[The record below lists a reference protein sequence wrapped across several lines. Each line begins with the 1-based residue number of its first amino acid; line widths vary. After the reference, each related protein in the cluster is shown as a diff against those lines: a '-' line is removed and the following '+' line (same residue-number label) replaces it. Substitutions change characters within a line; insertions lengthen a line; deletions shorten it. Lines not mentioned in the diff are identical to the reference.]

1 MVHTYDDL
9 DLASVSVIV
18 GRSMM
23 HQKEIKK
30 NLSVWFLCGVIFL
43 SAMTPAYAVR
53 IKDITDVAGVRG
65 NSLVGYGLVIGLAG
79 TGDKTGTL
87 FTVQSLASMLT
98 RMGVTVDPNKVK
110 VKNVAAVMVTAKLS
124 PFAKPGAR
132 LDVTL
137 SSLGDASTLQGG
149 SLLMTPL
156 KGPDQVVYVVAQGEI
171 SVGGFVGGD
180 ADKVQK
186 NHPTVGR
193 IPMGGVVER
202 EVPMDIFNEKGA
214 ISFMLRDPDFTT
226 AIRVAN
232 VINKEMRK
240 ISPES
245 QTEGFPPPAHAIDS
259 SSIDVDVPE
268 QYKGRVVEFLSAL
281 ESLDV
286 KIDTVAKV
294 VVNERAGTIIM
305 GSNVRIS
312 DVAIAH
318 GNLTIEV
325 KTEPQVSQPAPFSGG
340 TTVETKKEETQVTEE
355 PAKVLLFKSGPT
367 IGTLVTAL
375 KAIGVTPRD
384 LISILQAIKVAGA
397 LEAQLEII

>member
-1 MVHTYDDL
+1 MKD
-9 DLASVSVIV
+9 AK
-18 GRSMM
+18 G
-23 HQKEIKK
+23 IKK
-30 NLSVWFLCGVIFL
+30 QFARLVLCGILLLFAA
-43 SAMTPAYAVR
+43 SKTEAVR
-53 IKDITDVAGVRG
+53 IKDIAEVAGVRG
-65 NSLVGYGLVIGLAG
+65 NSLVGYGLVVGLAG
-79 TGDKTGTL
+79 TGDKSGTL

-98 RMGVTVDPNKVK
+98 RMGITIDPNKVK
-110 VKNVAAVMVTAKLS
+110 VKNVAAVMVTAKLP
-124 PFAKPGAR
+124 PFAKPGSR

-149 SLLMTPL
+149 TLLLTPL
-156 KGPDQVVYVVAQGEI
+156 KGPDQVVYAVAQGEV
-171 SVGGFVGGD
+171 SVGGFVGGEQ
-180 ADKVQK
+180 DKVQK

-193 IPMGGVVER
+193 IPTGGVVER
-202 EVPMDIFNEKGA
+202 VVPIMFDDKGS

-226 AIRVAN
+226 AIRLAE
-232 VINKEMRK
+232 VINQQMRK

-245 QTEGFPPPAHAIDS
+245 STEGFPPPAHASDS
-259 SSIDVDVPE
+259 ASIEVQVPE
-268 QYKGRVVEFLSAL
+268 QYKGRVVEFMSRL

-286 KIDTVAKV
+286 TIDSVAKV
-294 VVNERAGTIIM
+294 VVNERAGTIVM

-325 KTEPQVSQPAPFSGG
+325 KTEPQVSQPGAFSIG
-340 TTVETKKEETQVTEE
+340 TTVETKKETTTVTEE

-397 LEAQLEII
+397 LEALLEII

>member
-1 MVHTYDDL
+1 M
-9 DLASVSVIV
+9 A
-18 GRSMM
+18 G
-23 HQKEIKK
+23 
-30 NLSVWFLCGVIFL
+30 WFLCGVMFL
-43 SAMTPAYAVR
+43 SAITPAYAVR
-53 IKDITDVAGVRG
+53 IKDITDVAGVRS

-98 RMGVTVDPNKVK
+98 RMGITVDPNKVK
-110 VKNVAAVMVTAKLS
+110 VKNVAAVMVTAKLP
-124 PFAKPGAR
+124 PFAKPGSR

-156 KGPDQVVYVVAQGEI
+156 KGPDQVVYVVAQGEV

-193 IPMGGVVER
+193 IPTGGTVER
-202 EVPMDIFNEKGA
+202 EVPMDFNEKGSV
-214 ISFMLRDPDFTT
+214 SFMLRDPDFTT

-232 VINKEMRK
+232 VINREMRK

-245 QTEGFPPPAHAIDS
+245 ATEGFPPPAHAIDS
-259 SSIDVDVPE
+259 SSIDVEVPE
-268 QYKGRVVEFLSAL
+268 EYKGRIVEFLSTL

-294 VVNERAGTIIM
+294 VVNERAGTIVM

-325 KTEPQVSQPAPFSGG
+325 KTEPQVSQPNAFSGG
-340 TTVETKKEETQVTEE
+340 TTVETKKEETTVTEE

-367 IGTLVTAL
+367 IGTLVAAL
-375 KAIGVTPRD
+375 KAIGVSPRD

>member
-1 MVHTYDDL
+1 MKD
-9 DLASVSVIV
+9 S
-18 GRSMM
+18 
-23 HQKEIKK
+23 KEMKK
-30 NLSVWFLCGVIFL
+30 QFTTWFLCGVMLL
-43 SAMTPAYAVR
+43 SAVTEAYAVR
-53 IKDITDVAGVRG
+53 IKDITDVAGVRS

-98 RMGVTVDPNKVK
+98 RMGITVDPNKVK
-110 VKNVAAVMVTAKLS
+110 VKNVAAVMVTAKLP

-156 KGPDQVVYVVAQGEI
+156 KGPDQVVYVVAQGEV

-180 ADKVQK
+180 ADKIQK

-193 IPMGGVVER
+193 IPTGGTVER
-202 EVPMDIFNEKGA
+202 EVPIDFNEKGT
-214 ISFMLRDPDFTT
+214 ISFLLRDPDFTT

-232 VINKEMRK
+232 VINREMRK

-245 QTEGFPPPAHAIDS
+245 ATEGFPPPAHAIDS
-259 SSIDVDVPE
+259 SSIDVEVPE
-268 QYKGRVVEFLSAL
+268 AYKGRIVEFLSTL

-286 KIDTVAKV
+286 KIDSVAKV
-294 VVNERAGTIIM
+294 VVNERAGTIVM

-325 KTEPQVSQPAPFSGG
+325 KTEPQVSQPNAFSGG
-340 TTVETKKEETQVTEE
+340 TTVETKKETTTVTEE

-367 IGTLVTAL
+367 IGTLVAAL
-375 KAIGVTPRD
+375 KAIGVSPRD

>member
-1 MVHTYDDL
+1 MKD
-9 DLASVSVIV
+9 S
-18 GRSMM
+18 
-23 HQKEIKK
+23 KEMKK
-30 NLSVWFLCGVIFL
+30 QFTTWFLCGVMLL
-43 SAMTPAYAVR
+43 SAMTEAYAVR
-53 IKDITDVAGVRG
+53 IKDITDVAGVRS

-98 RMGVTVDPNKVK
+98 RMGITVDPNKVK
-110 VKNVAAVMVTAKLS
+110 VKNVAAVMVTAKLP
-124 PFAKPGAR
+124 PFAKPGSR

-156 KGPDQVVYVVAQGEI
+156 KGPDQVVYVVAQGEV

-180 ADKVQK
+180 ADKIQK

-193 IPMGGVVER
+193 IPTGGTVER
-202 EVPMDIFNEKGA
+202 EVPIDFNGKGT

-232 VINKEMRK
+232 VINREMRK

-245 QTEGFPPPAHAIDS
+245 ATEGFPPPAHAIDS
-259 SSIDVDVPE
+259 SSIDVEVPE
-268 QYKGRVVEFLSAL
+268 EYKGRIVEFLSTL

-286 KIDTVAKV
+286 KIDSVAKV
-294 VVNERAGTIIM
+294 VVNERAGTIVM

-325 KTEPQVSQPAPFSGG
+325 KTEPQVSQPNAFSGG
-340 TTVETKKEETQVTEE
+340 VTVETKKETTTVTEE

-367 IGTLVTAL
+367 IGTLVAAL
-375 KAIGVTPRD
+375 KAIGVSPRD

>member
-1 MVHTYDDL
+1 MKI
-9 DLASVSVIV
+9 S
-18 GRSMM
+18 
-23 HQKEIKK
+23 KEIKK
-30 NLSVWFLCGVIFL
+30 QFIGWFLFGIMFL
-43 SAMTPAYAVR
+43 SMIVPVEAVR
-53 IKDITDVAGVRG
+53 IKDISDVAGVRS
-65 NSLVGYGLVIGLAG
+65 NSLVGYGLVVGLAG

-98 RMGVTVDPNKVK
+98 RMGVTIDPTKVK
-110 VKNVAAVMVTAKLS
+110 VKNVAAVMVTAKLP
-124 PFAKPGAR
+124 PFAKPGSR

-149 SLLMTPL
+149 TLLMTPL
-156 KGPDQVVYVVAQGEI
+156 KGPDQVVYVVAQGEV

-180 ADKVQK
+180 QDKIQK

-193 IPMGGVVER
+193 IPTGGVVER
-202 EVPMDIFNEKGA
+202 EVPMEFNSKGT

-226 AIRVAN
+226 AIRLSD
-232 VINKEMRK
+232 VINTQMRK

-245 QTEGFPPPAHAIDS
+245 ATEGFPPPARAIDS
-259 SSIDVDVPE
+259 ASVDVEVPE
-268 QYKGRVVEFLSAL
+268 LYKGRIVEFLSKL

-286 KIDTVAKV
+286 QIDSPAKIIVS
-294 VVNERAGTIIM
+294 ERTGTIVM
-305 GSNVRIS
+305 GSNVKIL

-325 KTEPQVSQPAPFSGG
+325 KTEPQVSKPGAFSGG
-340 TTVETKKEETQVTEE
+340 ITVQTKKETTIVKEE

-367 IGTLVTAL
+367 IGTLVAAL

>member
-1 MVHTYDDL
+1 MGLLGIGSIMKD
-9 DLASVSVIV
+9 S
-18 GRSMM
+18 
-23 HQKEIKK
+23 KEMKK
-30 NLSVWFLCGVIFL
+30 QFTTWFLCGVMLL
-43 SAMTPAYAVR
+43 SAVTEALAVR
-53 IKDITDVAGVRG
+53 IKDITDVAGVRS

-98 RMGVTVDPNKVK
+98 RMGITVDPNKVK
-110 VKNVAAVMVTAKLS
+110 VKNVAAVMVTAKLP
-124 PFAKPGAR
+124 PFAKPGSR

-156 KGPDQVVYVVAQGEI
+156 KGPDQVVYVVAQGEV

-193 IPMGGVVER
+193 IPTGGTVER
-202 EVPMDIFNEKGA
+202 EVPIAFNEKGT

-232 VINKEMRK
+232 VINREMRK
-240 ISPES
+240 ISPAS
-245 QTEGFPPPAHAIDS
+245 ATQGFPPPAHAIDS
-259 SSIDVDVPE
+259 SSIDVEVPE
-268 QYKGRVVEFLSAL
+268 EYKGRIVEFLSTL

-286 KIDTVAKV
+286 KIDSVAKV
-294 VVNERAGTIIM
+294 VVNERAGTIVM

-325 KTEPQVSQPAPFSGG
+325 KTEPQVSQPSAFAGG
-340 TTVETKKEETQVTEE
+340 TTVETTKETTIVTEE

-367 IGTLVTAL
+367 IGTLVAAL
-375 KAIGVTPRD
+375 KAIGVSPRD

>member
-1 MVHTYDDL
+1 MCIMRN
-9 DLASVSVIV
+9 S
-18 GRSMM
+18 
-23 HQKEIKK
+23 KEIKK
-30 NLSVWFLCGVIFL
+30 KMAGWFLCGVMFL
-43 SAMTPAYAVR
+43 SAITPAYAVR
-53 IKDITDVAGVRG
+53 IKDITDVAGVRS

-98 RMGVTVDPNKVK
+98 RMGITVDPNKVK
-110 VKNVAAVMVTAKLS
+110 VKNVAAVMVTAKLP
-124 PFAKPGAR
+124 PFAKPGSR

-156 KGPDQVVYVVAQGEI
+156 KGPDQVVYVVAQGEV

-193 IPMGGVVER
+193 IPTGGTVER
-202 EVPMDIFNEKGA
+202 EVPMDFNEKGSV
-214 ISFMLRDPDFTT
+214 SFMLRDPDFTT

-232 VINKEMRK
+232 VINREMRK

-245 QTEGFPPPAHAIDS
+245 ATEGFPPPAHAIDS
-259 SSIDVDVPE
+259 SSIDVEVPE
-268 QYKGRVVEFLSAL
+268 EYKGRIVEFLSTL

-294 VVNERAGTIIM
+294 VVNERAGTIVM

-325 KTEPQVSQPAPFSGG
+325 KTEPQVSQPNAFSGG
-340 TTVETKKEETQVTEE
+340 TTVETKKEETTVTEE

-367 IGTLVTAL
+367 IGTLVAAL
-375 KAIGVTPRD
+375 KAIGVSPRD

>member
-1 MVHTYDDL
+1 MDGVY
-9 DLASVSVIV
+9 
-18 GRSMM
+18 MKNPK
-23 HQKEIKK
+23 QIKK
-30 NLSVWFLCGVIFL
+30 QFMAVLLIGSMLFSVV
-43 SAMTPAYAVR
+43 SPALAVR
-53 IKDITDVAGVRG
+53 IKDITEVAGVRS
-65 NSLVGYGLVIGLAG
+65 NALVGYGLVVGLAG
-79 TGDKTGTL
+79 TGDKSGTL

-98 RMGVTVDPNKVK
+98 RMGVTIDPNKVK
-110 VKNVAAVMVTAKLS
+110 VKNVAAVMVTAKLP

-149 SLLMTPL
+149 TLLITPL

-193 IPMGGVVER
+193 IPAGGIVER
-202 EVPMDIFNEKGA
+202 VVPVAFNEKGT

-226 AIRVAN
+226 AMRVSD
-232 VINKEMRK
+232 VINAQMRK

-245 QTEGFPPPAHAIDS
+245 GIEGFPPPAYAIDS
-259 SSIDVDVPE
+259 SSIEVEVPE
-268 QYKGRVVEFLSAL
+268 RYKGRIVEFLSKL

-286 KIDTVAKV
+286 QIDTEARIV
-294 VVNERAGTIIM
+294 VSERTGTIVMGANVKIM
-305 GSNVRIS
+305 

-318 GNLTIEV
+318 GNLTIKV
-325 KTEPQVSQPAPFSGG
+325 KTEPQVSQPNALSGG
-340 TTVETKKEETQVTEE
+340 TTVETKKEETTVTEE

-367 IGTLVTAL
+367 LGTLVSAL

-397 LEAQLEII
+397 LEAELEII

>member
-1 MVHTYDDL
+1 MRN
-9 DLASVSVIV
+9 S
-18 GRSMM
+18 
-23 HQKEIKK
+23 KEIKK
-30 NLSVWFLCGVIFL
+30 KMAGWFLCGVMFL
-43 SAMTPAYAVR
+43 SAITPAYAVR
-53 IKDITDVAGVRG
+53 IKDITDVAGVRS

-98 RMGVTVDPNKVK
+98 RMGITVDPNKVK
-110 VKNVAAVMVTAKLS
+110 VKNVAAVMVTAKLP
-124 PFAKPGAR
+124 PFAKPGSR

-156 KGPDQVVYVVAQGEI
+156 KGPDQVVYVVAQGEV

-193 IPMGGVVER
+193 IPTGGTVER
-202 EVPMDIFNEKGA
+202 EVPMDFNEKGSV
-214 ISFMLRDPDFTT
+214 SFMLRDPDFTT

-232 VINKEMRK
+232 VINREMRK

-245 QTEGFPPPAHAIDS
+245 ATEGFPPPAHAIDS
-259 SSIDVDVPE
+259 SSIDVEVPE
-268 QYKGRVVEFLSAL
+268 EYKGRIVEFLSTL

-294 VVNERAGTIIM
+294 VVNERAGTIVM

-325 KTEPQVSQPAPFSGG
+325 KTEPQVSQPNAFSGG
-340 TTVETKKEETQVTEE
+340 TTVETKKEETTVTEE

-367 IGTLVTAL
+367 IGTLVAAL
-375 KAIGVTPRD
+375 KAIGVSPRD

>member
-1 MVHTYDDL
+1 MKLADKSATYFL
-9 DLASVSVIV
+9 SGLMIFSVI
-18 GRSMM
+18 
-23 HQKEIKK
+23 
-30 NLSVWFLCGVIFL
+30 F
-43 SAMTPAYAVR
+43 SAVVPAEAVR
-53 IKDITDVAGVRG
+53 IKDITDVSGVRS
-65 NSLVGYGLVIGLAG
+65 NALVGYGLVIGLAG

-98 RMGVTVDPNKVK
+98 RMGITVDPNKVK
-110 VKNVAAVMVTAKLS
+110 VKNVAAVMVTAKLP
-124 PFAKPGAR
+124 PFAKPGSR
-132 LDVTL
+132 LDVTI

-156 KGPDQVVYVVAQGEI
+156 KGPDQVVYVVAQGEV
-171 SVGGFVGGD
+171 SVGGFVGGE

-193 IPMGGVVER
+193 IPTGGIVER
-202 EVPMDIFNEKGA
+202 EVPVHFNEKGTV
-214 ISFMLRDPDFTT
+214 SFMLRDPDFTT
-226 AIRVAN
+226 ALRVAN
-232 VINKEMRK
+232 VINREVKK

-245 QTEGFPPPAHAIDS
+245 STEGFPPPARALDS
-259 SSIDVDVPE
+259 GSIEVEVPE
-268 QYKGRVVEFLSAL
+268 EYKGRIVEFLSTL
-281 ESLDV
+281 EGLDV

-294 VVNERAGTIIM
+294 VVNERAGTVVM

-325 KTEPQVSQPAPFSGG
+325 KTEPQVSQPNPFSGG
-340 TTVETKKEETQVTEE
+340 TTVETKKEETKVTEE

-367 IGTLVTAL
+367 IGTLVAAL

-397 LEAQLEII
+397 LEAHLEII

>member
-1 MVHTYDDL
+1 VCIMRN
-9 DLASVSVIV
+9 S
-18 GRSMM
+18 
-23 HQKEIKK
+23 KEIKK
-30 NLSVWFLCGVIFL
+30 KMAGWFLCGVMFL
-43 SAMTPAYAVR
+43 SAITPAYAVR
-53 IKDITDVAGVRG
+53 IKDITDVAGVRS

-98 RMGVTVDPNKVK
+98 RMGITVDPNKVK
-110 VKNVAAVMVTAKLS
+110 VKNVAAVMVTAKLP
-124 PFAKPGAR
+124 PFAKPGSR

-156 KGPDQVVYVVAQGEI
+156 KGPDQVVYVVAQGEV

-193 IPMGGVVER
+193 IPTGGTVER
-202 EVPMDIFNEKGA
+202 EVPMDFNEKGSV
-214 ISFMLRDPDFTT
+214 SFMLRDPDFTT

-232 VINKEMRK
+232 VINREMRK

-245 QTEGFPPPAHAIDS
+245 ATEGFPPPAHAIDS
-259 SSIDVDVPE
+259 SSIDVEVPE
-268 QYKGRVVEFLSAL
+268 EYKGRIVEFLSTL

-294 VVNERAGTIIM
+294 VVNERAGTIVM

-325 KTEPQVSQPAPFSGG
+325 KTEPQVSQPNAFSGG
-340 TTVETKKEETQVTEE
+340 TTVETKKEETTVTEE

-367 IGTLVTAL
+367 IGTLVAAL
-375 KAIGVTPRD
+375 KAIGVSPRD

>member
-1 MVHTYDDL
+1 MKNPK
-9 DLASVSVIV
+9 
-18 GRSMM
+18 
-23 HQKEIKK
+23 QIKK
-30 NLSVWFLCGVIFL
+30 QFMAVLLIGSMLFSVV
-43 SAMTPAYAVR
+43 SPALAVR
-53 IKDITDVAGVRG
+53 IKDITEVAGVRS
-65 NSLVGYGLVIGLAG
+65 NALVGYGLVVGLAG
-79 TGDKTGTL
+79 TGDKSGTL

-98 RMGVTVDPNKVK
+98 RMGVTIDPNKVK
-110 VKNVAAVMVTAKLS
+110 VKNVAAVMVTAKLP

-149 SLLMTPL
+149 TLLITPL

-193 IPMGGVVER
+193 IPAGGIVER
-202 EVPMDIFNEKGA
+202 VVPVDFNEKGT

-226 AIRVAN
+226 AMRVSD
-232 VINKEMRK
+232 VINAQMRK

-245 QTEGFPPPAHAIDS
+245 GIEGFPPPAHAIDS
-259 SSIDVDVPE
+259 SSIEVEVPE
-268 QYKGRVVEFLSAL
+268 RYKGRIVEFLSKL

-286 KIDTVAKV
+286 QIDTEARIV
-294 VVNERAGTIIM
+294 VSERTGTIVMGANVKIM
-305 GSNVRIS
+305 

-318 GNLTIEV
+318 GNLTIKV
-325 KTEPQVSQPAPFSGG
+325 KTEPQVSQPNALSGG
-340 TTVETKKEETQVTEE
+340 TTVETKKEETTVTEE

-367 IGTLVTAL
+367 LGTLVSAL

-397 LEAQLEII
+397 LEAELEII

>member
-1 MVHTYDDL
+1 MKD
-9 DLASVSVIV
+9 SK
-18 GRSMM
+18 G
-23 HQKEIKK
+23 IKK
-30 NLSVWFLCGVIFL
+30 QLTGWLLLLVSLLLGAV
-43 SAMTPAYAVR
+43 SPAGAVR
-53 IKDITDVAGVRG
+53 IKDITDVSGVRS
-65 NSLVGYGLVIGLAG
+65 NALVGYGLVVGLAG
-79 TGDKTGTL
+79 TGDKSGTL

-98 RMGVTVDPNKVK
+98 RMGITIDPNKVK
-110 VKNVAAVMVTAKLS
+110 VKNVAAVMVTAKLP
-124 PFAKPGAR
+124 PFAKPGSR

-156 KGPDQVVYVVAQGEI
+156 KGPDQVVYAVAQGEV

-180 ADKVQK
+180 TDKVQK

-193 IPMGGVVER
+193 IPTGGVVER
-202 EVPMDIFNEKGA
+202 EVGINFNGKGL
-214 ISFMLRDPDFTT
+214 ISFMLREPDFTT
-226 AIRVAN
+226 AIRVAD
-232 VINKEMRK
+232 VINTQIRK

-245 QTEGFPPPAHAIDS
+245 ATEGFPPPARASDS
-259 SSIDVDVPE
+259 ASIDVEVPE
-268 QYKGRVVEFLSAL
+268 GYKGRVVEFLSKL

-286 KIDTVAKV
+286 QIDSLAKIV
-294 VVNERAGTIIM
+294 VSERTGTIVM
-305 GSNVRIS
+305 GSNVRIL

-325 KTEPQVSQPAPFSGG
+325 KTEPQVSQPGAFSGG
-340 TTVETKKEETQVTEE
+340 TTVTTQKETTTVTEE

-367 IGTLVTAL
+367 IGTLVAAL
-375 KAIGVTPRD
+375 KAIGVSPRD